1 MATAP
6 KAVLKAKTV
15 PAESSDAAS
24 PPKSKTRLYVLLGL
38 VLLLLIGG
46 AAGGWF
52 WWQKQGSQPGAA
64 KAAPPAP
71 PVFVNMDPFT
81 VNLQSETGS
90 EQFLQTSFTVQVGG
104 PTDVEAIKLY
114 QPQVRSRILLL
125 LSSKTASE
133 ISTLE
138 GKRKLA
144 DEIIAQIKKPF
155 APNAPQLK
163 VNDVFFTSF
172 VIQ

>member
-6 KAVLKAKTV
+6 KKAAVKAV
-15 PAESSDAAS
+15 PAESSDTS
-24 PPKSKTRLYVLLGL
+24 PPPKSKKKLILILVLAIVLLGG
-38 VLLLLIGG
+38 GG
-46 AAGGWF
+46 AGAWWFLQQQGGDG
-52 WWQKQGSQPGAA
+52 KH
-64 KAAPPAP
+64 AAPKKAEP
-71 PVFVNMDPFT
+71 PVFVNMDAFT
-81 VNLQSETGS
+81 VNLANEGGS
-90 EQFLQTSFTVQVGG
+90 EQFLQTTFTLQVGSQAD
-104 PTDVEAIKLY
+104 TDMIKLY

-133 ISTLE
+133 LVTVE

-144 DEIIAQIKKPF
+144 DDIIAQLKKPF
-155 APNAPQLK
+155 APNAPEVK